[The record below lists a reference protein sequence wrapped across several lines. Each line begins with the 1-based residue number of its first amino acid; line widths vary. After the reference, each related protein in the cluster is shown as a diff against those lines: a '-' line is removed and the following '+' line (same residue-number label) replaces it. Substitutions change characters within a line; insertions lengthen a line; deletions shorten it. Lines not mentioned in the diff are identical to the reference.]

1 MGGGAWFP
9 VHGAWLVGDKEER
22 VGEIIFLE
30 KACRNL
36 KNEFLAGPSIMK
48 ATIQTQGAQYTVQE
62 GDILTLDQFPGSEA
76 GATVD
81 IVDVLMIQDG
91 DDAKFGTPKLEGAKV
106 VAKVLE
112 TKKDKKVIIFK
123 KKRRKGYSLR
133 RGHRQCISVIKIE
146 SIQG

>member
-1 MGGGAWFP
+1 
-9 VHGAWLVGDKEER
+9 
-22 VGEIIFLE
+22 
-30 KACRNL
+30 
-36 KNEFLAGPSIMK
+36 MK

-62 GDILTLDQFPGSEA
+62 GDILTLDQFPGTEA